1 LRKESFPSRR
11 KSKRMARG
19 DGPYLIV
26 QIVGDNVYKIEFS
39 GDMNIFATFN
49 IAGLTPYIE
58 MKMMATNI

>member
-1 LRKESFPSRR
+1 
-11 KSKRMARG
+11 MARG